1 MEHDAMIRVIDILID
16 SGMEE
21 TEALYLMATVL
32 QEESRAIVDILDDTE
47 RELSWN

>member
-32 QEESRAIVDILDDTE
+32 QEESRAIVDLLDEPDP
-47 RELSWN
+47 LFN